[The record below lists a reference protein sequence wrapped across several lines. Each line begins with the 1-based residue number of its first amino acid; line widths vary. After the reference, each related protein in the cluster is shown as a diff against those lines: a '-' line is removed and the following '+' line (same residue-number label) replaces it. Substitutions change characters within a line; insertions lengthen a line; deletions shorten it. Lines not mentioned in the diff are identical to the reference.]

1 MPEIPRFVRGKELLM
16 ISDAIKKG
24 PQRAP
29 HRGLLRAVG
38 LKDDDFDKPFIGIAN
53 SYTDI
58 VPGHVHLREVGE
70 IVRQAIVDAGGVPFM
85 FNTIGVC
92 DGIAM
97 GHTGMKYSL
106 ASRETIAD
114 SVEIML
120 EAHCFDAVVC
130 IPNCDKIVP
139 GMLMAAARCNVPTI
153 FVSGG
158 PMLAGKTPNGRTIDL
173 ISIGEGVA
181 QQAAG
186 TIDAEEL
193 ETLERYGCPGCGSC
207 SGMFTANSMNCLCE
221 AIGIAL
227 PGNGTIP
234 AVDPRRK
241 ELYRQAG
248 ARAVEIAG
256 KGPKP
261 REIITEPSLHNALVL
276 DMAMGG
282 SSNTVLHSLALAQE
296 ADVKLDMQ
304 SIAELSRKVPNIC
317 RVAPSSDY
325 HMEDVDKAG
334 GVSAIMKEISKIDGL
349 LDLSCPTISGKT
361 LGETIA
367 DAKINDPECIR
378 PLNKAY
384 SASGGLVI
392 LSGNLAPEGAVVKS
406 AGVPS
411 SMMVH
416 EGPAIIFE
424 SQEEA
429 SEGILAGKVQAGQV
443 VVIRNEGPR
452 GGPGMQEMLSPTSYI
467 VGRGLGEQVALIT
480 DGRFSGGTRGAC
492 FGHISPEA
500 AIGGPIGLLRDG
512 DIIAIDIPN
521 EKIEVR
527 LSDEQLAQRRKE
539 WQPPKPR
546 ITTGVLGK
554 YATMA
559 TSASTG
565 AVLKW

>member
-1 MPEIPRFVRGKELLM
+1 M
-16 ISDAIKKG
+16 ISDTIKKG
-24 PQRAP
+24 SGRAP

-38 LKDDDFDKPFIGIAN
+38 LKDEDFAKPFIAIAN
-53 SYTDI
+53 SYTDVI
-58 VPGHVHLREVGE
+58 PGHVHLREVGE
-70 IVRQAIVDAGGVPFM
+70 VVRQAIIDAGGVPFM

-106 ASRETIAD
+106 VSRETIAD

-120 EAHCFDAVVC
+120 KAHCFDAMVC
-130 IPNCDKIVP
+130 ILNCDKIVP
-139 GMLMAAARCNVPTI
+139 GMLMAAVRCNVPTI

-158 PMLAGKTPNGRTIDL
+158 PMLAGRTPDGRAIDL

-227 PGNGTIP
+227 PGNGSIP
-234 AVDPRRK
+234 AVDSRRQDI
-241 ELYRQAG
+241 YRQAG
-248 ARAVEIAG
+248 ARAVEIAVQ
-256 KGPKP
+256 GPKP
-261 REIITEPSLHNALVL
+261 REIITEASLRNALVL

-282 SSNTVLHSLALAQE
+282 SSNTVLHSLALAHE

-304 SIAELSRKVPNIC
+304 SIAEISRKVPNIC
-317 RVAPSSDY
+317 RVSPSSDY

-334 GVSAIMKEISKIDGL
+334 GIGAILKEISKIDGL

-378 PLNKAY
+378 PLDKAY

-429 SEGILAGKVQAGQV
+429 SEGILAGKVQPGQV

-467 VGRGLGEQVALIT
+467 VGRGLGESVALIT

-500 AIGGPIGLLRDG
+500 AVGGPIGLLRDG

-527 LSDEQLAQRRKE
+527 LSDEELAQRRE
-539 WQPPKPR
+539 QWQAPKPR
-546 ITTGVLGK
+546 ITKGVLGK